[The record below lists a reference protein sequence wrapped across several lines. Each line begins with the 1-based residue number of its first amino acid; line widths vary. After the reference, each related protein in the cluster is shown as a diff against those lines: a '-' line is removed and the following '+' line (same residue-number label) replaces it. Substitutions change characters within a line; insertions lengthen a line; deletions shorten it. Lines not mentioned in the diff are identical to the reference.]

1 MADIIDADELRSG
14 EKRPALFFA
23 VLTTLSKFGSALA
36 VGMVYLYLESTGFG
50 SGKKLPNL
58 LKKSLVFAF
67 AFFPMLFYFLASLV
81 CIGYELTP
89 EKHKDIQLELEKEA
103 N

>member
-1 MADIIDADELRSG
+1 MFLTTLFGVGYGAPFTLTRAMMADIVDADELRSG

-50 SGKKLPNL
+50 SGKEVTESIRE
-58 LKKSLVFAF
+58 SLVFSYAF
-67 AFFPMLFYFLASLV
+67 YPIFF
-81 CIGYELTP
+81 
-89 EKHKDIQLELEKEA
+89 
-103 N
+103 

>member
-1 MADIIDADELRSG
+1 MQMNLEAVK
-14 EKRPALFFA
+14 KRPALFFE

-50 SGKKLPNL
+50 SGKEVTDSIRE
-58 LKKSLVFAF
+58 SLVFAF
-67 AFFPMLFYFLASLV
+67 AFFPMLFYFLASLI

-89 EKHKDIQLELEKEA
+89 EKHKDIQLELEKR